1 MPVTVN
7 EINTYDAIR
16 EIRTAWLELRQA
28 AGSSSV
34 CSHPDW
40 VHATRF
46 MPSTGT
52 PILLT
57 AHEGERLIGLAP
69 MRIRPYRYRGIPLRK
84 IEFVGHTPQNDFLV
98 RERRDEVVRAFLH
111 RLCGPGRE
119 RPWDLFEWNR
129 IGWEAASLGPM
140 MEAMRE
146 LGLRP
151 YEMEDHPNGI
161 CAVDD
166 WDAYLA
172 RRSKSFGK
180 DIRGRE
186 NRLTRLGNVSLMRYS
201 GFEDRFGEPGSLR
214 KLEKMFQ
221 AAIECARNS
230 WQGHATEGTALSD
243 ADAYTFFKEAIHSFA
258 SMNQLLF
265 HVLWSGEVPIAF
277 DLSFVDGSL
286 LTDYKAG
293 YRQEFRYYAP
303 GAHLL
308 KTLLEY
314 SSVRGIPRVDLMSIE
329 PGQEYKYRFVDEIH
343 RTRRIT
349 VFNRTVN
356 GTLARLLM
364 KEVLPRVK
372 RLLPRKQVLA
382 GMAAI

>member
-1 MPVTVN
+1 MPVTVD

-16 EIRTAWLELRQA
+16 EMRTAWLELRRA
-28 AGSSSV
+28 VGSQSV

-40 VHATRF
+40 VHAIQYL
-46 MPSTGT
+46 PPAGT

-57 AHEGERLIGLAP
+57 AYEGNKLIGLAP

-84 IEFVGHTPQNDFLV
+84 IEFIDRTPQNDFLV

-111 RLCGPGRE
+111 RLCGPGRQ
-119 RPWDLFEWNR
+119 RPWDIFEWDH
-129 IGWEAASLGPM
+129 IGWEAASLGPLR
-140 MEAMRE
+140 ETMRG
-146 LGLRP
+146 LRLRP

-161 CAVDD
+161 CEVGD
-166 WDAYLA
+166 WDAYVA
-172 RRSKSFGK
+172 RRSSNFKK
-180 DIRGRE
+180 EMRGRE
-186 NRLTRLGNVSLMRYS
+186 NRLARLGNVSVMRYS
-201 GFEDRFGEPGSLR
+201 GFEDRFGEPASR
-214 KLEKMFQ
+214 KKLEKLFQ

-243 ADAYTFFKEAIHSFA
+243 AHAHRFFQEVIHSFA
-258 SMNQLLF
+258 SMNQLLL

-286 LTDYKAG
+286 ITDYKAG
-293 YRQEFRYYAP
+293 YHEGFKFYGP
-303 GAHLL
+303 GAHMF

-314 SSVRGIPRVDLMSIE
+314 SSARRIPYVDLMSIE
-329 PGQEYKYRFVDEIH
+329 PGQEYKYRLVDRIH

-349 VFNRTVN
+349 VFNRTAN

-364 KEVLPRVK
+364 KEVVPRVK